1 MGHSIFLA
9 EWLSSEQNRGYG
21 PLPIPQVR
29 DEQITKLIRAW
40 MNLDHISR
48 TESASE
54 ITEMKQARVLRA
66 YGERM
71 ASFAVR
77 ERDADFLV
85 LGLIAVGLDGWRYD
99 WRENLLIIPLFYD
112 AATRL
117 GVSPEITFGKTY
129 PFLSEKVVNA
139 LEAFLRRSPHDRS
152 LAVMG
157 YKAGADDQGFR
168 YIRTW

>member
-1 MGHSIFLA
+1 VGHSIFLA
-9 EWLSSEQNRGYG
+9 EWLSPDHNYGYG

-29 DEQITKLIRAW
+29 DEQTTELLRAW
-40 MNLDHISR
+40 MNLDHVSR
-48 TESASE
+48 TEAASE
-54 ITEMKQARVLRA
+54 ITDMRARVFLA

-77 ERDADFLV
+77 EHDEDFLV

-99 WRENLLIIPLFYD
+99 WRENVLKLPLFYD

-117 GVSPEITFGKTY
+117 GVSPEVIFSKTY
-129 PFLSEKVVNA
+129 AFLSEKVVTG
-139 LEAFLRRSPHDRS
+139 LEGFLRRSPHDKS

-157 YKAGADDQGFR
+157 YIAGSDDQGFR

>member
-1 MGHSIFLA
+1 MGHSIFLE
-9 EWLSSEQNRGYG
+9 EWLSSDRNRGYG

-29 DEQITKLIRAW
+29 DEQITELIRAW

-54 ITEMKQARVLRA
+54 ITDKQAGVFRA

-77 ERDADFLV
+77 QCDADFLV
-85 LGLIAVGLDGWRYD
+85 LGLIAIGLDGWRSD
-99 WRENLLIIPLFYD
+99 WRENVLVLPLFYD

-117 GVSPEITFGKTY
+117 GVSPELTFGKTY
-129 PFLSEKVVNA
+129 AFLSERVVNG
-139 LEAFLRRSPHDRS
+139 LEGFLRRFPHDRS

-157 YKAGADDQGFR
+157 YEAGADDQGFR